1 MTRINCPVC
10 FRRCPLEEGETGFC
24 RARRNTG
31 GRSVS
36 VSYGKITSAALDP
49 VEKKPFVKFHP
60 GSLILSVGTFGCN
73 MDCPFCQNYEIA
85 GAGEGDVPTRGV
97 SPTELAA
104 LADELRGR
112 GNIGVAYTY
121 NEPLVGWE
129 FVRDSA
135 AEVKK
140 RGLKNAAVTNGS
152 VSAETLSELLP
163 YIDAYNIDLKGFTDE
178 YYRKLGGDLE
188 AVKEFIKTAASEAH
202 VELTTL
208 IVPGENDGD
217 DEMAAL
223 SAWIASVDRKIPLHL
238 TRFFPRRLMS
248 NRKPTETAL
257 LRRLAEIAAKRL
269 DTVVMGNI

>member
-1 MTRINCPVC
+1 M
-10 FRRCPLEEGETGFC
+10 
-24 RARRNTG
+24 
-31 GRSVS
+31 
-36 VSYGKITSAALDP
+36 SYGKITSAALDP

-85 GAGEGDVPTRGV
+85 GAGEGGVPTRSI

-178 YYRKLGGDLE
+178 YYRKLGGNLE
-188 AVKEFIKTAASEAH
+188 SVKEFIKTAAS
-202 VELTTL
+202 
-208 IVPGENDGD
+208 
-217 DEMAAL
+217 
-223 SAWIASVDRKIPLHL
+223 
-238 TRFFPRRLMS
+238 
-248 NRKPTETAL
+248 
-257 LRRLAEIAAKRL
+257 
-269 DTVVMGNI
+269 

>member
-1 MTRINCPVC
+1 M
-10 FRRCPLEEGETGFC
+10 
-24 RARRNTG
+24 
-31 GRSVS
+31 
-36 VSYGKITSAALDP
+36 
-49 VEKKPFVKFHP
+49 
-60 GSLILSVGTFGCN
+60 
-73 MDCPFCQNYEIA
+73 
-85 GAGEGDVPTRGV
+85 
-97 SPTELAA
+97 
-104 LADELRGR
+104 
-112 GNIGVAYTY
+112 
-121 NEPLVGWE
+121 
-129 FVRDSA
+129 RDSA

-223 SAWIASVDRKIPLHL
+223 SAWVASVDRKIPLHL

-248 NRKPTETAL
+248 NRKPTETVL

-269 DTVVMGNI
+269 DTVVMGNV

>member
-1 MTRINCPVC
+1 M
-10 FRRCPLEEGETGFC
+10 
-24 RARRNTG
+24 
-31 GRSVS
+31 
-36 VSYGKITSAALDP
+36 SYGKITSAALDP

-85 GAGEGDVPTRGV
+85 GAGEGGVPTRSI

-178 YYRKLGGDLE
+178 YYRKLGGNLE
-188 AVKEFIKTAASEAH
+188 SVKEFIKTAASEAH

-248 NRKPTETAL
+248 NRKPTETML

-269 DTVVMGNI
+269 DTVVMGNV

>member
-1 MTRINCPVC
+1 M
-10 FRRCPLEEGETGFC
+10 
-24 RARRNTG
+24 
-31 GRSVS
+31 
-36 VSYGKITSAALDP
+36 SYGKITSAALDP

-178 YYRKLGGDLE
+178 YYRKLGGNLE
-188 AVKEFIKTAASEAH
+188 SVKEFIKTAASEAH